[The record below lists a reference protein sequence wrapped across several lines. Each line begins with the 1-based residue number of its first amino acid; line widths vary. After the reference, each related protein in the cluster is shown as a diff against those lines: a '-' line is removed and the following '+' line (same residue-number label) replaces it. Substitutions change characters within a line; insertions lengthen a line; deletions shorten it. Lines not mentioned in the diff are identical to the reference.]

1 MNVPHAHQINTDQIN
16 TGVTK
21 TYGEA
26 VSIASNS
33 QSEQQPNDYPHLNE
47 LLKPTNGESMSTAFE
62 KKKSLNLIYKA
73 VTDINVEFCSVKKSS
88 VIAIGFPNS
97 DSKKLAEDK
106 IKND

>member
-47 LLKPTNGESMSTAFE
+47 LLKPTNGESMSTASE
-62 KKKSLNLIYKA
+62 KKKSLNLVYKA
-73 VTDINVEFCSVKKSS
+73 VTDINVEFCSVKKSG
-88 VIAIGFPNS
+88 VIGFPDS